1 MVTIEI
7 GKRVRFGPLTGAAP
21 AGVAGSSMRPG
32 ELWEGVV
39 EAVVPDAESGRERV
53 TVRVEQLNGMR
64 TDAVKEVYADAV
76 SWEVL

>member
-1 MVTIEI
+1 
-7 GKRVRFGPLTGAAP
+7 
-21 AGVAGSSMRPG
+21 MRPG